1 MATKRIEERKAR
13 DRQAR
18 RTQIIA
24 AARQIAASEGWPNV
38 TVRRLSD
45 EISYSQP
52 VLYSHFL
59 SRDSIIAAVAIEGF
73 HEIGLALGKARQKKN
88 RVTAAEAVA
97 SAYLEFASA
106 SPSLYEAMYTLNL
119 RVPFDEAN
127 TPPELRFAFD
137 QILDLFSEQG
147 AEAPVLAELFWASL
161 HGIAEL
167 TKTKRFPPKRHKE
180 RIKMLV
186 EVFSVVLNG
195 ASKD

>member
-24 AARQIAASEGWPNV
+24 AARQIAGSEGWQNV

-52 VLYSHFL
+52 VLYSHFS
-59 SRDSIIAAVAIEGF
+59 SRDSIINAVAIEGF
-73 HEIGLALGKARQKKN
+73 NEIGLALGKALRKSK
-88 RVTAAEAVA
+88 RGSAAEAVA

-106 SPSLYEAMYTLNL
+106 SPSLYQAMYTLNL
-119 RVPFDEAN
+119 SVPFDEAD

-137 QILDLFSEQG
+137 QILGLFSEQG
-147 AEAPVLAELFWASL
+147 VKAPVLAELFWASL

-167 TKTKRFPPKRHKE
+167 TRTKRFPPKRQKE
-180 RIKMLV
+180 RIRMLV
-186 EVFSVVLNG
+186 DVFSPELNS
-195 ASKD
+195 ASEK